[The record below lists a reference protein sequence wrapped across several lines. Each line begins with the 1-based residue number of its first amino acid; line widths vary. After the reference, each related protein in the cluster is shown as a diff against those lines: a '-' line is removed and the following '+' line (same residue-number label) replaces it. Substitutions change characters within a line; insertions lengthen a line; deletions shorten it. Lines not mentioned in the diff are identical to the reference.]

1 MKIRHAVLAMLVLL
15 SVVTYLDRICIGISA
30 KEIQSDLGLSE
41 SQWGLVLGAFLL
53 AYGLFEIP
61 SGGLGDRIGQ
71 RKVLTRIVLWWSAFT
86 ALTPLAR
93 SFPVMFVT
101 RFLFGAGEAGAYPN
115 AAGCISRWFPAA
127 ERGRAQG
134 LVWGASRLGGAL
146 TPLIVVPLK
155 AALGWKACFWLFGSL
170 GVVWAIA
177 WMWWFRDDPAQ
188 HPSISQQELTEIQSG
203 TRLETDPIFSDEE
216 PIYDAVLVDPNPYAS
231 PRVADA
237 QAFEATTGS
246 SHHNVPWL
254 TLFARPQLW
263 LIVAMYGTYAW
274 AFTFFLYW
282 LPKYLTQGR
291 GMSDSAMGIT
301 VGLMF
306 TAGVFGNLIG
316 GWLSDHLSRRYGL
329 HIGRKL
335 IAVSCLASCGVC
347 LLLAALIPGQI
358 PTAAL
363 IILAFGLGDCM
374 LPCAW
379 ATCLDVGRQYSG
391 AVSGAMNS
399 AGQAGGYLATVLY
412 GYLVTNYGYD
422 RPLLFLAPGLFIA
435 AVLFALIN
443 PTRPL
448 VAESTQ
454 R

>member
-30 KEIQSDLGLSE
+30 MEIQADLDLSE
-41 SQWGLVLGAFLL
+41 SQWGWVLGAFLL

-93 SFPVMFVT
+93 TFPVMLVT

-115 AAGCISRWFPAA
+115 ASGCISRWFPAA

-170 GVVWAIA
+170 GVVWAIV

-188 HPSISQQELTEIQSG
+188 HPSVSEQELAEIA
-203 TRLETDPIFSDEE
+203 E
-216 PIYDAVLVDPNPYAS
+216 PDGAA
-231 PRVADA
+231 R
-237 QAFEATTGS
+237 S

-263 LIVAMYGTYAW
+263 FIVAMYGTYAW

-282 LPKYLTQGR
+282 SPKYLTQGR
-291 GMSDSAMGIT
+291 GMSDAAMGIT

-316 GWLSDHLSRRYGL
+316 GWMSDGLSKRYGL

-347 LLLAALIPGQI
+347 LLLAAIIPGQI
-358 PTAAL
+358 PTAVL

-379 ATCLDVGRQYSG
+379 AVCLDVGRQYSG

-399 AGQAGGYLATVLY
+399 AAQGAGYLATVLY
-412 GYLVTNYGYD
+412 GYLVTTYGYD
-422 RPLLFLAPGLFIA
+422 RPLLILAPGLFIA
-435 AVLFALIN
+435 AVLFAVIN

-448 VAESTQ
+448 IAERT
-454 R
+454 

>member
-30 KEIQSDLGLSE
+30 MEIQADLDLSE
-41 SQWGLVLGAFLL
+41 SQWGWVLGAFLL

-93 SFPVMFVT
+93 TFPVMLVT

-115 AAGCISRWFPAA
+115 ASGCISRWFPAA

-170 GVVWAIA
+170 GVVWAIV

-188 HPSISQQELTEIQSG
+188 HPSVSEQELAEIA
-203 TRLETDPIFSDEE
+203 E
-216 PIYDAVLVDPNPYAS
+216 PDGAA
-231 PRVADA
+231 R
-237 QAFEATTGS
+237 S

-263 LIVAMYGTYAW
+263 FIVA
-274 AFTFFLYW
+274 
-282 LPKYLTQGR
+282 
-291 GMSDSAMGIT
+291 
-301 VGLMF
+301 
-306 TAGVFGNLIG
+306 
-316 GWLSDHLSRRYGL
+316 
-329 HIGRKL
+329 
-335 IAVSCLASCGVC
+335 
-347 LLLAALIPGQI
+347 
-358 PTAAL
+358 
-363 IILAFGLGDCM
+363 
-374 LPCAW
+374 
-379 ATCLDVGRQYSG
+379 
-391 AVSGAMNS
+391 
-399 AGQAGGYLATVLY
+399 
-412 GYLVTNYGYD
+412 
-422 RPLLFLAPGLFIA
+422 
-435 AVLFALIN
+435 
-443 PTRPL
+443 
-448 VAESTQ
+448 
-454 R
+454 

>member
-30 KEIQSDLGLSE
+30 KEIQADLDLSE
-41 SQWGLVLGAFLL
+41 SQWGWVLGAFLL

-61 SGGLGDRIGQ
+61 SGGLGDRVGQ

-115 AAGCISRWFPAA
+115 ASGCISRWFPSA
-127 ERGRAQG
+127 ERARAQG

-170 GVVWAIA
+170 GVVWAIV

-188 HPSISQQELTEIQSG
+188 HPSMTQQELAEIS
-203 TRLETDPIFSDEE
+203 E
-216 PIYDAVLVDPNPYAS
+216 PGRAAP
-231 PRVADA
+231 
-237 QAFEATTGS
+237 S
-246 SHHNVPWL
+246 SHRNVPWL

-291 GMSDSAMGIT
+291 GMNDAAMGIS

-316 GWLSDHLSRRYGL
+316 GWMSDGLSRRYGL

-347 LLLAALIPGQI
+347 LLLAAIIPGQI

-379 ATCLDVGRQYSG
+379 AVCLDVGRQYSG

-399 AGQAGGYLATVLY
+399 AGQAAGYLATVLY

-422 RPLLFLAPGLFIA
+422 RPLLILAPGLFIA

-448 VAESTQ
+448 VPHSEQ
-454 R
+454 